1 MKNFIGLLL
10 LSATLILAQEVKHE
24 IPEEEG
30 VHVGELRGS
39 EHSISGSLYALD
51 ENILLLKRFEYD
63 GQAED
68 AFFWVGT
75 SGDRPSTTGTILPYP
90 FGGVFYQSEDST
102 APFLFG
108 VFNGSKDIRL
118 TLPDELKVTDLK
130 WFSIWSRA
138 GKKSFGEVVFPSG
151 FTLDKKFTSG
161 SSVNSGP
168 SNFTFENHNNDNN
181 FDENNNN
188 NFNSKFDNNNPSTHD
203 TDNTF
208 GSNTELPPPL
218 LSGGNVH
225 DPRRVDKWGNRDG
238 QPEPEPETTN
248 DRDVQHRQEHERFQP
263 RKNAASNIFSSIVL
277 LSVSMMFAK
286 CL

>member
-10 LSATLILAQEVKHE
+10 ISATLILAQDPAKLD

-39 EHSISGSLYALD
+39 EHSISGSLYAVD

-90 FGGVFYQSEDST
+90 FGGVFYQSEDSN
-102 APFLFG
+102 APVLFG

-138 GKKSFGEVVFPSG
+138 GKKSFGDVVFPSG
-151 FTLDKKFTSG
+151 FTFDKKFP
-161 SSVNSGP
+161 SSVNS
-168 SNFTFENHNNDNN
+168 NFTNTFEDHNNN
-181 FDENNNN
+181 DENNNN
-188 NFNSKFDNNNPSTHD
+188 NFNSKFDNNNPISHD
-203 TDNTF
+203 NDNTF

-218 LSGGNVH
+218 LSGNAH
-225 DPRRVDKWGNRDG
+225 DPQRGVDKWANHDG
-238 QPEPEPETTN
+238 QPDSDADP

-263 RKNAASNIFSSIVL
+263 RRNGASTILSSVSL
-277 LSVSMMFAK
+277 LSVAIVLAK
-286 CL
+286 SL